1 MIQVHDDEAKPAQKA
16 RRRPIRY
23 GLILTQLGILV
34 LLLAGWQFGVADKNV
49 AYFSRPMLVGDRLV
63 ELLTGHDIY
72 RDIRVTLTEVAIGYG
87 CGAIAG
93 IVMGFV
99 LGRFKFLSDAMQ
111 PYIIALYSIPQ
122 IALAPLFI
130 VWFGLGIESKI
141 AVVSVMT
148 FFLVFF
154 SAYSGFVGANEEL
167 IRLARLMGASWYQ
180 VVRRVLLPNAA
191 HQIFIGLKS
200 AVPYAVIGAVIGEYI
215 GANEGLGHF
224 ILYSSQT
231 YDAPGLFSGIAILV
245 VIVFAVNAGLNR
257 LERRLMRWKQTP
269 ESSIKASVRIRA
281 AA

>member
-1 MIQVHDDEAKPAQKA
+1 MTEIRVAEEKPAQSS
-16 RRRPIRY
+16 RRRRVRY
-23 GLILTQLGILV
+23 DLILTQIGILV
-34 LLLAGWQFGVADKNV
+34 LLLVGWQFGVADKNV
-49 AYFSRPMLVGDRLV
+49 AYFSRPSLVADRLV
-63 ELLTGHDIY
+63 ELLTGRDIY
-72 RDIRVTLTEVAIGYG
+72 RDIGVTLTEVAIGYA
-87 CGAIAG
+87 CGGTVG
-93 IVMGFV
+93 ILMGFV
-99 LGRFKFLSDAMQ
+99 LGRFKFLSDALQ

-130 VWFGLGIESKI
+130 VWFGLGIQSKI

-180 VVRRVLLPNAA
+180 AVRRVLLPNAA
-191 HQIFIGLKS
+191 HQIFIGLKT

-245 VIVFAVNAGLNR
+245 VMVFFVNACLNR
-257 LERRLMRWKQTP
+257 LERRLMRWKQPTG
-269 ESSIKASVRIRA
+269 SSIKQSARARA